1 MLYFQ
6 AVKFRQPV
14 LPVLEWYIPMNVLLL
29 LLLKTWNLKIVSVF
43 FTCFLEFF
51 CHMHC
56 SLIIALPESATAIS
70 TAIYSKF
77 DNKMFTVV
85 L

>member
-29 LLLKTWNLKIVSVF
+29 LLLKKTWNLKMVSVF
-43 FTCFLEFF
+43 LFLFLFLKFF
-51 CHMHC
+51 CQMHY
-56 SLIIALPESATAIS
+56 SLL
-70 TAIYSKF
+70 
-77 DNKMFTVV
+77 
-85 L
+85 